1 MAIHRYA
8 LTMPIPE
15 THTPHR
21 MVRISNAHWKLFG
34 QLVGD
39 RNRSKVIKEFVMWY
53 VGDPDGKMP
62 RRPKPVDN
70 GDSH

>member
-21 MVRISNAHWKLFG
+21 MVRISDAHWSRFG
-34 QLVGD
+34 QLVGV
-39 RNRSKVIKEFVMWY
+39 RERSRVIKEFVAWY
-53 VGDPDGKMP
+53 VGEPGAKLP